1 MNKPLNNL
9 PVFDET
15 DFRAKTA
22 DWKAY
27 ASRLGFRVCVEWNT
41 VSSAGPQVFVYPSG
55 ERAKGFP
62 AFARQPLDTLDE
74 RWADY
79 LELEYIPQI
88 VRALE
93 ADGYPV
99 DVMCVDLRP
108 LQVQRA
114 RRRALEAAA
123 QAKAGVPAAAAH

>member
-1 MNKPLNNL
+1 MHKPLTNL
-9 PVFDET
+9 PVFDEA

-22 DWKAY
+22 DWQSHK
-27 ASRLGFRVCVEWNT
+27 SRLGFRVCVEWNT
-41 VSSAGPQVFVYPSG
+41 VSSAGPQVYVYPAG

-62 AFARQPLDTLDE
+62 AFERLSFDALDE
-74 RWADY
+74 RWADF
-79 LELEYIPQI
+79 LELTYIPQL
-88 VRALE
+88 VAALE

-114 RRRALEAAA
+114 RRRAIEAASH
-123 QAKAGVPAAAAH
+123 AKTASSAAH